1 MSMALQRNTRQE
13 VGMESSHLAPVV
25 RCSQSMEWVQVEDF
39 LFGIHW

>member
-13 VGMESSHLAPVV
+13 AGMESSQLIPVV

-39 LFGIHW
+39 VFGIRW